1 MNVSSDSI
9 NTFKKQVFVELDPK
23 TVNQ

>member
-1 MNVSSDSI
+1 MNVISDSI

-23 TVNQ
+23 TVHQ